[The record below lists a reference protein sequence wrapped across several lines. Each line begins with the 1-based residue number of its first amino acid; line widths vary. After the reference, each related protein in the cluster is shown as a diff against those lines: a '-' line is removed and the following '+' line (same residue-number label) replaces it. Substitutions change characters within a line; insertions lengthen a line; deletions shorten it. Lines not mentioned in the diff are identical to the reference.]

1 MYVHLK
7 TLGCRLNEAE
17 IESWSNDFL
26 SLGHQVVSDE
36 KAADVLVL
44 NTCAVT
50 QSAVRKSRQLIRKLH
65 KTNPKAKLVVSG
77 CYATLNNEEAVAIDG
92 VDLLINNKDKNNLA
106 ERVQED
112 LNIEAM
118 PAISTEPGEMAL
130 FTRGRQRAFVKVQD
144 GCRYRCTFCIVTIA
158 RGSESSI
165 TIEDIVQQ
173 VNDLSKAGI
182 SEVVITGV
190 HLGGYGSDIDSNLY
204 QLIEALL
211 DKTDMPRIRM
221 GSLEPW
227 DLPSNFFS
235 LFANPRLMPHMHL
248 PLQSGSDSVL
258 RKMAR
263 RCKTDE
269 FRQLVQQAKAAVP
282 NINISTDIIVGFPGE
297 TEEDWQ
303 KTLAFIEEIGFNHIH
318 IFTYSKREGTKAATL
333 ADQVDGKI
341 KKARS
346 KQLHLLAEQ
355 QKADAMKAVEGQIF
369 SVLWEEKQ
377 QGEAEKTA
385 IYHGYTPNYL
395 RVKITTSDSLNLT
408 NTLSNC
414 KITGINGDFLSAELI
429 D

>member
-1 MYVHLK
+1 MHVHLK

-65 KTNPKAKLVVSG
+65 KANPKAKLVVSG

-106 ERVQED
+106 ERVQDD

-118 PAISTEPGEMAL
+118 PVISTEPGEMAL

-173 VNDLSKAGI
+173 VNDLAKAGI

-269 FRQLVQQAKAAVP
+269 FRQLVQQAKAAVS

-303 KTLAFIEEIGFNHIH
+303 QTLAFIEEIGFNHIH

-333 ADQVDGKI
+333 ADQVDEKI

-355 QKADAMKAVEGQIF
+355 QKADAMKAVEGQIC

-408 NTLSNC
+408 NTLSDC
-414 KITGINGDFLSAELI
+414 KITGINGDFLTAELI

>member
-36 KAADVLVL
+36 KTADVLVL

-106 ERVQED
+106 ERVQQD

-165 TIEDIVQQ
+165 TIENIVQQ

-269 FRQLVQQAKAAVP
+269 FRQLVQQAKAAVS

-303 KTLAFIEEIGFNHIH
+303 QTLAFIEEIGFNHIH

-355 QKADAMKAVEGQIF
+355 QRADAMKAIEGQIC

-385 IYHGYTPNYL
+385 TYHGYTPNYL

-408 NTLSNC
+408 NTLSDC
-414 KITGINGDFLSAELI
+414 KITGINGDFLTAELI